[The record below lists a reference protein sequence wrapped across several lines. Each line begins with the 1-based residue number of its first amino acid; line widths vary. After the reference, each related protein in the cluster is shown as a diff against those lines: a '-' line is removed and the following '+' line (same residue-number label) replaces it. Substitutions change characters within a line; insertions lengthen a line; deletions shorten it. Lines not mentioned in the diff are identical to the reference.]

1 MFHRCHMSHDLFHIG
16 VIISLSHDSIA
27 MLPFYINMGIVLF
40 RNFKSLKIPSQRHVS
55 ILCCIYDLSWSVT
68 DGLDSISKIA
78 SNLINVSYTFCHIH
92 HRINMVCHICQYC
105 CLNPSHCDKVS
116 HCSPSN
122 SEPFVYVGYG
132 HSDTTGVS

>member
-27 MLPFYINMGIVLF
+27 MLPFYVNMGIVLF

-78 SNLINVSYTFCHIH
+78 SNLMCHTLFVTYITGSTWCVTFV
-92 HRINMVCHICQYC
+92 NTV
-105 CLNPSHCDKVS
+105 V
-116 HCSPSN
+116 
-122 SEPFVYVGYG
+122 
-132 HSDTTGVS
+132 